1 MFAKE
6 LRNKTK
12 EELNEQVKSL
22 EKEIKEI
29 MDNIIKGKEKNIM
42 KTGKVRK
49 DIARIKTVLK
59 EKSLEVKEQNA

>member
-1 MFAKE
+1 MYAKE

-12 EELNEQVKSL
+12 EELNEQVKTL

-29 MDNIIKGKEKNIM
+29 IDNIIKGKEKNIM

-59 EKSLEVKEQNA
+59 EQSLNKEKNA